1 MNKRKLGVMY
11 IQESLFLSDGFAE
24 ALAKIE
30 FVPAKVEM
38 LYCSN
43 LFEYIGYSPMFRELD
58 EDERAPEYEL
68 LIKNH
73 NSCMMDVN
81 VSEVDKNDEKCP
93 F

>member
-30 FVPAKVEM
+30 FVPVKVEM

-58 EDERAPEYEL
+58 YDERAPEYKL
-68 LIKNH
+68 LITNVK
-73 NSCMMDVN
+73 SSVITVE
-81 VSEVDKNDEKCP
+81 VSEVDRNDEKCRY
-93 F
+93 